1 MKSLKQR
8 LFAASTGVVLVA
20 LLVATAA
27 SYFDARGHV
36 RAQSLALLDE
46 VAQGQAQAIG
56 AWVEVQ
62 QAIIESLKPAVALE
76 DPRAFLA
83 QAAKSGAM
91 DLAYIGHEDKRML
104 QHKDMPL
111 SEGYDPT
118 KRPWYVQAAGSD
130 KVILTEPY
138 IDDSTKKPVITFAKA
153 VKEGSQTKAVVAS
166 DVYMD
171 GVVSTLKRIK
181 PTPSGFAL
189 LVSADGRI
197 MAHTNSSLL
206 LKPATDLSAAL
217 TPTNLKT
224 LATSG
229 SGWLEGEAGSQSLL
243 MRGAPVSGTDWMLV
257 VASDANEALA
267 PLRSLLLKAVGVTV
281 VMVALA
287 GALMMGMVGRMLG
300 GLHRTR
306 EAMDEVGAGGGDLTR
321 RLPANG
327 EDEVAQIA
335 TAFNTFAEKLQ
346 GIMRDVN
353 VSTGSI
359 GTASSEIAM
368 GAQDLSHRTEQTAS
382 NLQQASSAM
391 DNLTAAVRQT
401 ADSATTANQLAA
413 SAAEAAA
420 KGGSVVGQV
429 VSTMQDI
436 NTSSRRIS
444 DIIGVIDGIAF
455 QTNILALNAAVEA
468 ARAGEQGRGFA
479 VVAGEVRSLA
489 QRSAEAAR
497 EIKGL
502 IGASVERV
510 EAGSSLVQE
519 AGAAMDDIVAGVRR
533 VSDVIGE
540 ISAAAREQSEG
551 IGSVNATMSQLDQA
565 TQQNAALV
573 EQSAAAAESL
583 KDQAQKLATIIA
595 VFKVGHSNASASVSS
610 TPKPKPKT
618 AAPVGLSS
626 TAPATATKPKA
637 AMAPRAA
644 PAAPSSPAP
653 APAANSDGDWE
664 TF

>member
-8 LFAASTGVVLVA
+8 LFALGTGVVLVA

-36 RAQSLALLDE
+36 RGQSLALLDE

-56 AWVEVQ
+56 GWVEVQ
-62 QAIIESLKPAVALE
+62 QNIIESLKPAVALD

-83 QAAKSGAM
+83 QAAQSGSM
-91 DLAYIGHEDKRML
+91 DLAYIGHQDKRML

-118 KRPWYVQAAGSD
+118 QRPWYQQASGSD
-130 KVILTEPY
+130 KVVLTEPY

-153 VKEGSQTKAVVAS
+153 VKEGGQTTAVVAS

-171 GVVSTLKRIK
+171 GVVATLKRIK

-189 LVSADGRI
+189 LVSSDGRV
-197 MAHTNSSLL
+197 MAHPNPALL
-206 LKPATDLSAAL
+206 LKPATELAPVLTPAGLKTLSAAG
-217 TPTNLKT
+217 T
-224 LATSG
+224 
-229 SGWLEGEAGSQSLL
+229 GWLEGQAGDQALL
-243 MRGAPVSGTDWMLV
+243 LRGAPVVGTDWMLV
-257 VASDANEALA
+257 VASDAGEALA
-267 PLRSLLLKAVGVTV
+267 PLKSLLLKAVGVTV

-287 GALMMGMVGRMLG
+287 GALMGGMVSRMLG

-321 RLPANG
+321 RLPAEG

-335 TAFNTFAEKLQ
+335 NAFNTFAEKLQ

-353 VSTGSI
+353 ASTGSI

-368 GAQDLSHRTEQTAS
+368 GAQDLSQRTEQTAS

-401 ADSATTANQLAA
+401 AESATTANQLAA

-436 NTSSRRIS
+436 NASSRRIS

-489 QRSAEAAR
+489 QRSAEAAK

-510 EAGSSLVQE
+510 AAGSSLVQE
-519 AGAAMDDIVAGVRR
+519 AGAAMDEIVAGVRR
-533 VSDVIGE
+533 VSDIIGE

-551 IGSVNATMSQLDQA
+551 IGSVNATMNQLDQA

-573 EQSAAAAESL
+573 EESAAAAESL
-583 KDQAQKLATIIA
+583 KDQAQRLAAIIA
-595 VFKVGHSNASASVSS
+595 VFKVGQGAPAPVVAA
-610 TPKPKPKT
+610 PKPARQAPAPKPAALQRPPA
-618 AAPVGLSS
+618 AAPKASMR
-626 TAPATATKPKA
+626 PA
-637 AMAPRAA
+637 
-644 PAAPSSPAP
+644 AAPSPSPAP
-653 APAANSDGDWE
+653 AASGGDGDWE

>member
-8 LFAASTGVVLVA
+8 LFALGTGVVLLA

-62 QAIIESLKPAVALE
+62 QNIVESLKPAVALD
-76 DPRAFLA
+76 DPRPFLA
-83 QAAKSGAM
+83 QAAQSGSM

-111 SEGYDPT
+111 SDGYDPT
-118 KRPWYVQAAGSD
+118 KRPWYLQAAGSD
-130 KVILTEPY
+130 KVVLTEPY

-153 VKEGSQTKAVVAS
+153 VKDGGGTKAVVAS

-171 GVVSTLKRIK
+171 GVVATLKRIK

-189 LVSADGRI
+189 LVSADGRV
-197 MAHTNSSLL
+197 MAHPNPALL
-206 LKPATDLSAAL
+206 LKPASDLAAVLTPAGLKALSA
-217 TPTNLKT
+217 P
-224 LATSG
+224 G
-229 SGWLEGEAGSQSLL
+229 GGWLEGQSGTQSLL
-243 MRGAPVSGTDWMLV
+243 LRGAPVAGTDWMLV
-257 VASDANEALA
+257 VASDAGEALA
-267 PLRSLLLKAVGVTV
+267 PLKSLLLKAVGVTV

-287 GALMMGMVGRMLG
+287 GALMGGMVNRMLG
-300 GLHRTR
+300 GLQRTR

-321 RLPANG
+321 RLPVEG

-335 TAFNTFAEKLQ
+335 KAFNTFAEKLQ

-353 VSTGSI
+353 ASTGSI

-368 GAQDLSHRTEQTAS
+368 GAQDLSQRTEQTAS

-420 KGGSVVGQV
+420 KGGAVVGQV

-519 AGAAMDDIVAGVRR
+519 AGAAMDEIVAGVRR
-533 VSDVIGE
+533 VTDIIGE

-551 IGSVNATMSQLDQA
+551 IGSVNGTMAQLDQA

-583 KDQAQKLATIIA
+583 KDQAQRLADIIA
-595 VFKVGHSNASASVSS
+595 VFKVGQGTLHQ
-610 TPKPKPKT
+610 P
-618 AAPVGLSS
+618 
-626 TAPATATKPKA
+626 PAL
-637 AMAPRAA
+637 RSA
-644 PAAPSSPAP
+644 PAAKGPAP
-653 APAANSDGDWE
+653 APRPAAAKAAPPAARPAMAARSAPAAAPVSAPPASGGDGDWE

>member
-8 LFAASTGVVLVA
+8 LFALGTGVVLVA

-36 RAQSLALLDE
+36 RGQSLALLDE

-56 AWVEVQ
+56 GWVEVQ
-62 QAIIESLKPAVALE
+62 QNIIESLKPAVALD

-83 QAAKSGAM
+83 QAAQSGSM
-91 DLAYIGHEDKRML
+91 DLAYIGHQDKRML

-118 KRPWYVQAAGSD
+118 QRPWYQQASGSD
-130 KVILTEPY
+130 KVVLTEPY

-153 VKEGSQTKAVVAS
+153 VKEGGQTTAVVAS

-171 GVVSTLKRIK
+171 GVVATLKRIK

-189 LVSADGRI
+189 LVSSDGRV
-197 MAHTNSSLL
+197 MAHPNPALL
-206 LKPATDLSAAL
+206 LKPATELAPVLTPAGLKTLSAAG
-217 TPTNLKT
+217 T
-224 LATSG
+224 
-229 SGWLEGEAGSQSLL
+229 GWLEGQAGDQALL
-243 MRGAPVSGTDWMLV
+243 LRGAPVVGTDWMLV
-257 VASDANEALA
+257 VASDAGEALA
-267 PLRSLLLKAVGVTV
+267 PLKSLLLKAVGVTV

-287 GALMMGMVGRMLG
+287 GALMGGMVSRMLG

-321 RLPANG
+321 RLPAEG

-335 TAFNTFAEKLQ
+335 NAFNTFAEKLQ

-353 VSTGSI
+353 ASTGSI

-368 GAQDLSHRTEQTAS
+368 GAQDLSQRTEQTAS

-401 ADSATTANQLAA
+401 AESATTANQLAA

-436 NTSSRRIS
+436 NASSRRIS

-489 QRSAEAAR
+489 QRSAEAAK

-510 EAGSSLVQE
+510 AAGSSLVQE
-519 AGAAMDDIVAGVRR
+519 AGAAMDEIVAGVRR
-533 VSDVIGE
+533 VSDIIGE

-551 IGSVNATMSQLDQA
+551 IGSVNATMNQLDQA

-573 EQSAAAAESL
+573 EESAAAAESL
-583 KDQAQKLATIIA
+583 KDQAQRLAAIIA
-595 VFKVGHSNASASVSS
+595 VFKVGQGAPAPVVAA
-610 TPKPKPKT
+610 PKPARQAPAPKPAALQRPPA
-618 AAPVGLSS
+618 AAPKAS
-626 TAPATATKPKA
+626 TRPA
-637 AMAPRAA
+637 AA
-644 PAAPSSPAP
+644 PAPSPAP
-653 APAANSDGDWE
+653 AASGGDGDWE

>member
-8 LFAASTGVVLVA
+8 LFALGTGVVLVA

-36 RAQSLALLDE
+36 RGQSLALLDE

-62 QAIIESLKPAVALE
+62 QNIIESLKPAIALAE
-76 DPRAFLA
+76 PRPFLA
-83 QAAKSGAM
+83 QAAQSGAI
-91 DLAYIGHEDKRML
+91 DLVYIGQADKRML
-104 QHKDMPL
+104 QHKDAPL

-118 KRPWYVQAAGSD
+118 QRPWYQQAAASD
-130 KVILTEPY
+130 KVVLTEPY

-153 VKEGSQTKAVVAS
+153 VKEGGKTQAVLAS

-171 GVVSTLKRIK
+171 GVVATLKRIK

-189 LVSADGRI
+189 LVSADGRV
-197 MAHTNSSLL
+197 MAHPNSALL
-206 LKPATDLSAAL
+206 LKPASELSAAL
-217 TPTNLKT
+217 STANLKVMS
-224 LATSG
+224 APG
-229 SGWLEGEAGSQSLL
+229 GDWLEGRAGDQALL
-243 MRGAPVSGTDWMLV
+243 LRGAPVAGTDWMLV
-257 VASDANEALA
+257 VASDAGEALA
-267 PLRSLLLKAVGVTV
+267 PLKSLLLKAVGVTV

-287 GALMMGMVGRMLG
+287 GALMGGMVSRMLG
-300 GLHRTR
+300 GLQRTR

-321 RLPANG
+321 RLPVEG

-335 TAFNTFAEKLQ
+335 KAFNTFAEKLQ

-353 VSTGSI
+353 ASTGSI

-368 GAQDLSHRTEQTAS
+368 GAQDLSQRTEQTAS

-436 NTSSRRIS
+436 NASSRRIS

-519 AGAAMDDIVAGVRR
+519 AGTAMYEIVAGVRR
-533 VSDVIGE
+533 VTDIIGE

-551 IGSVNATMSQLDQA
+551 IGSVNGTMAQLDQA

-583 KDQAQKLATIIA
+583 KDQAQRLAGIIA
-595 VFKVGHSNASASVSS
+595 VFQVGHSPTPVSTSAPLRSAPKSKPATAPVRPLS
-610 TPKPKPKT
+610 PKP
-618 AAPVGLSS
+618 AATPR
-626 TAPATATKPKA
+626 APATP
-637 AMAPRAA
+637 
-644 PAAPSSPAP
+644 PAAPLSPPP
-653 APAANSDGDWE
+653 ASGGDGDWE